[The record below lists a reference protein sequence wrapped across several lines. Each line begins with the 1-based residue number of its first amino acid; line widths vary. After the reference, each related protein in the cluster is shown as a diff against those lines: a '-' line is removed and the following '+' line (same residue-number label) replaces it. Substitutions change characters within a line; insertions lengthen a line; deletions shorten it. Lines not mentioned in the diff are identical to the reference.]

1 MIYLVDTDVLVE
13 ILRNNRVVAEE
24 LRVLYRAGHV
34 LCYSPVTKA
43 EIYGGLREQ
52 ERRVTQVLF
61 REMQCF
67 PIDDRIGEIA
77 GEYLRTYRAQHGV
90 MLADALVAASAVANR
105 AELIT
110 FNLRHYPMPEVKVRT
125 VRRTS

>member
-1 MIYLVDTDVLVE
+1 MIYLVDTDVLIE

-24 LRVLYRAGHV
+24 LRALHRAGHL
-34 LCYSPVTKA
+34 LCYSPVTRA

-52 ERRVTQVLF
+52 EKEVTQALF
-61 REMQCF
+61 LEMQCL

-77 GEYLRTYRAQHGV
+77 GEYLRTYREQHGV
-90 MLADALVAASAVANR
+90 MLADALVAASVAANH

-110 FNLRHYPMPEVKVRT
+110 FNLRHYPMPEVKIRT
-125 VRRTS
+125 VRRTN

>member
-24 LRVLYRAGHV
+24 L
-34 LCYSPVTKA
+34 
-43 EIYGGLREQ
+43 
-52 ERRVTQVLF
+52 
-61 REMQCF
+61 
-67 PIDDRIGEIA
+67 
-77 GEYLRTYRAQHGV
+77 
-90 MLADALVAASAVANR
+90 
-105 AELIT
+105 IT